1 MQPYFFCIP
10 QRLAQTDRISLAAKQ
25 MLIVAVKRL
34 AMEAWTLLE
43 LQLSMFGDHVL
54 QLQNLNTSQLC
65 LIWFEMS
72 NRNWK
77 VGQCGAMNC
86 GSLGRVFLTFMVV
99 FKCLILVSSNGYC
112 QAALHRSALHH

>member
-1 MQPYFFCIP
+1 
-10 QRLAQTDRISLAAKQ
+10 

-54 QLQNLNTSQLC
+54 QLQNLNASQLF
-65 LIWFEMS
+65 LIWFGFMS
-72 NRNWK
+72 DWNCK

-112 QAALHRSALHH
+112 QGALHGSALHHLIHTLHSLCLM

>member
-1 MQPYFFCIP
+1 
-10 QRLAQTDRISLAAKQ
+10 

-72 NRNWK
+72 NWNCK
-77 VGQCGAMNC
+77 VGQCGATNC

-112 QAALHRSALHH
+112 KGALHALHHLLLFIT